1 MMSSHYADFG
11 RVLGRF
17 ALLPGEDVSTLISIS
32 NITDQGLT
40 VSYSKSGGVSIVS
53 DGEVVVSGHF
63 DSSSRLFYF
72 DIGDV
77 LEYLEEEEMDETA
90 AIATAFLC
98 SYSAFAVADNR
109 CDEEEVDEEMDLLSP
124 SPPRS
129 RKGRRGE
136 RIPQWLVAAI
146 MDLHNRVGHPSAKVM
161 SLAVSQ
167 RAWIGVHPAITSQ
180 AIDKVFQRLHCVA
193 CQIGK
198 MQHLV
203 VPLGSG
209 VDEVAVADT
218 LSYDI
223 EGKYSPS
230 SVGGC
235 CFMFTFVCAT

>member
-1 MMSSHYADFG
+1 MRVGVADAGANIGIASYSVARFFRRAIVKYDKPIEIHGAGTAKMMSSHYADFG

-63 DSSSRLFYF
+63 DPSSRLFYF

-77 LEYLEEEEMDETA
+77 LEYSEEEEMDETA

-98 SYSAFAVADNR
+98 SYSASAVADNR
-109 CDEEEVDEEMDLLSP
+109 CDEEDVEEEMDLSSP

-146 MDLHNRVGHPSAKVM
+146 MDLHNRVGHPSAKVTN
-161 SLAVSQ
+161 LAVSQ
-167 RAWIGVHPAITSQ
+167 Q
-180 AIDKVFQRLHCVA
+180 A
-193 CQIGK
+193 
-198 MQHLV
+198 
-203 VPLGSG
+203 
-209 VDEVAVADT
+209 
-218 LSYDI
+218 
-223 EGKYSPS
+223 
-230 SVGGC
+230 
-235 CFMFTFVCAT
+235 